1 MSDKNTL
8 RYIAYVRK
16 SEERKER
23 QELSHQSQIKEI
35 KKSFPNLR
43 IVKWIEAESKSAFK
57 PGRPLF
63 NEMVQMIMDGEADG
77 IVAWHPNRL
86 ARNEVDSS
94 TITYMLRK
102 ELKDLKFCSFN
113 FDNTAEG
120 VMMLQMVMNQSQYES
135 SKQGRDVKR
144 GMEQKAENGERP
156 GQVPQGYMK
165 VPVLDERGLPMLRS
179 KDNKVIMRTGDD
191 PDRFELVSK
200 MWRMLLS
207 GNYNAS
213 QICKIATND
222 WNYITRKN
230 GKIGGGPMHS
240 SMIYKIFNNPFYAG
254 WISHNGELFKGNH
267 NAMISLND
275 FDYAQTLLGDKGK
288 PRVGVFDYAFSGLI
302 KCGECDCSIVGKT
315 NTKFVKR
322 DNKMAVYV
330 HYYCTRK
337 SESRPCTQK
346 KYTRVEDMHQ
356 QIDEE
361 LSKYTI
367 LPEFREIALKVL
379 NRNNKI
385 EVKDRTGIYKMQQ
398 HTREEIQKRLD
409 KLVDMRTRDLLDD
422 DEYMVQKNKLK
433 SELIRTDDSLRG
445 TEQRADEWLELTERA
460 FDFATYARVRFA
472 DGSLM
477 DKRDVL
483 RTLGKNFTLKDGKL
497 EITPNEWLIPIAEGY
512 PELEVSYRKVRT
524 NKKASAKELEEAL
537 VPIYDT
543 WRARWGLNPR
553 HPA

>member
-43 IVKWIEAESKSAFK
+43 IVKWMEAESKSAFK

-63 NEMVQMIMDGEADG
+63 NEMVQLIKDGYADG

-94 TITYMLRK
+94 TITYMLRDV
-102 ELKDLKFCSFN
+102 LKDLKFCSFN

-135 SKQGRDVKR
+135 SKQGRDVRR
-144 GMEQKAENGERP
+144 GMVQKAENGERP

-179 KDNKVIMRTGDD
+179 KDNKVIMHTGDD

-213 QICKIATND
+213 QICKIATKD
-222 WNYITRKN
+222 WGYITRRN
-230 GKIGGGPMHS
+230 GKIGGKPMHP

-254 WISHNGELFKGNH
+254 WISHNGELYKGNH
-267 NAMISLND
+267 NAMITLND

-302 KCGECDCSIVGKT
+302 KCGECNCSIVGKT

-330 HYYCTRK
+330 HCYCTRK

-385 EVKDRTGIYKMQQ
+385 EVKDRAGIYKMQQ
-398 HTREEIQKRLD
+398 HAREEIQKRLD
-409 KLVDMRTRDLLDD
+409 KLIDMRTRDLLDD
-422 DEYMVQKNKLK
+422 NEYMEQKKVLK
-433 SELIRTDDSLRG
+433 AELIRTDDSLRG

-460 FDFATYARVRFA
+460 FDFATCARVRFA
-472 DGSLM
+472 EGSLM

-512 PELEVSYRKVRT
+512 PELEANYRRVRT
-524 NKKASAKELEEAL
+524 SKKASAKELEEAL

-543 WRARWGLNPR
+543 WRAQWDSNPR